1 MSGLAGRSLWLL
13 GNKHG
18 AVVAGA
24 EQRSDNP
31 GLELCEPEKVP

>member
-1 MSGLAGRSLWLL
+1 MGLQVGPCGSW
-13 GNKHG
+13 NKRG